1 MLPFIKY
8 LDDLR
13 DSKRELER
21 IAEEA
26 TTDCYGEYRTDGV
39 LVLTETVT
47 ILDRNY
53 RKYLAAYRE
62 WL

>member
-26 TTDCYGEYRTDGV
+26 TTDCYGEY
-39 LVLTETVT
+39 EQM
-47 ILDRNY
+47 
-53 RKYLAAYRE
+53 AC
-62 WL
+62 WC